1 MDFPHLVLARL
12 YEHIQPIDRGVRYE
26 DPLQAVLESKGL
38 GNVSGGGSLL
48 NELGG
53 IDYVD
58 IEIELANLDQALDV
72 VAETLESLG
81 APQGSELLDASDE
94 RVLREFGKQQC
105 LAIYLD
111 GVSLPDQVYSNLDF
125 EGVVTEI
132 GAAAG
137 DDSYH
142 GFWQAREE
150 TALFFFG
157 ADAEA
162 MFSRVEPILCRLPIG
177 QNARV
182 VIRAGKHDL
191 NPREVRIPR
200 Q

>member
-1 MDFPHLVLARL
+1 MSFPHLVLARF

-38 GNVSGGGSLL
+38 GSVSGGGSLL
-48 NELGG
+48 NKLGG

-58 IEIELANLDQALDV
+58 VEIELANLDEALDV

-81 APQGSELLDASDE
+81 APQGSELLEASSE

-111 GVSLPDQVYSNLDF
+111 GVSLPDEVYSNLDF
-125 EGVVTEI
+125 DAVVNEI
-132 GAAAG
+132 GTAAG

-142 GFWQAREE
+142 GFWQANEE
-150 TALFFFG
+150 TGLFFFG

-162 MFSRVEPILCRLPIG
+162 MFSSVEPILRRLPIG

-182 VIRAGKHDL
+182 VIGAEKGGL
-191 NPREVRIPR
+191 NTREVRMAR
-200 Q
+200 H